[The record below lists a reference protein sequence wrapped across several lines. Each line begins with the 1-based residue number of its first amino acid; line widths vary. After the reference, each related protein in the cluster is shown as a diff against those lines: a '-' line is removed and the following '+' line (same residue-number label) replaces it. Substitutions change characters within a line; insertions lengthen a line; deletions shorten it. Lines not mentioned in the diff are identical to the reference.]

1 MRGMQRRSRRAVLP
15 SLHIGSTENEITGTN
30 VIPDPHRRKRNQRV
44 MNHRQSTSISGKHE
58 PENLVGEGRGEGCL
72 EKAPAAQPL
81 TRPPSLRY
89 AQLWQPPSP
98 TRGEGAHRVR
108 REFIGSNT

>member
-15 SLHIGSTENEITGTN
+15 SLHIGSTANEITGTN

-58 PENLVGEGRGEGCL
+58 PETLWERVGVRGGSESVC
-72 EKAPAAQPL
+72 
-81 TRPPSLRY
+81 
-89 AQLWQPPSP
+89 
-98 TRGEGAHRVR
+98 
-108 REFIGSNT
+108 GSNPCTLLALEAGLHCRPAGRADLPG

>member
-15 SLHIGSTENEITGTN
+15 SLHIGSTANEITGTN

-58 PENLVGEGRGEGCL
+58 PENLVAEGWGEGLVGKSVCG
-72 EKAPAAQPL
+72 
-81 TRPPSLRY
+81 SN
-89 AQLWQPPSP
+89 PSP
-98 TRGEGAHRVR
+98 GRPRFAVLSFGSRPLPQGERWTEHVAP
-108 REFIGSNT
+108 